1 MCPAASSLQ
10 LSGPWCWGW
19 ALSAWAGCWSLCQ
32 GGEEGATW
40 GASKTFFHGINESQ
54 ELPGEPTGAGRCV
67 WVLPAPNASARG
79 LLCQGIMRA
88 VLWLGAAG
96 PAGSRHGRA
105 VLPQPWLLLRSA
117 LLTQKVSPRFSL
129 VGYSTSVRPG
139 EPGGVSI
146 CCVTGRRKAIRAS
159 LSD

>member
-1 MCPAASSLQ
+1 MGPAASSLQ
-10 LSGPWCWGW
+10 LLGLWWWGW

-67 WVLPAPNASARG
+67 RALPAPSTGARG

-88 VLWLGAAG
+88 VLRLGAAG
-96 PAGSRHGRA
+96 PAGSRHGSTA
-105 VLPQPWLLLRSA
+105 LPQPRLLLRSEF
-117 LLTQKVSPRFSL
+117 LTQKVSPHFSL
-129 VGYSTSVRPG
+129 VGYSWQH
-139 EPGGVSI
+139 
-146 CCVTGRRKAIRAS
+146 
-159 LSD
+159 LSTARGAGKGLHLLRYREEENH